1 MAKKTTN
8 AIKGKQG
15 FQPTG
20 RTDPLPTPGADT
32 GVMGKFRKLLGIQQP
47 ARFIEGDAPTPHD
60 SYAAQHDTWRRATS
74 EQPAATWLRDDE
86 RDAVWKETFH
96 RHKQYGRSPR
106 RFDIHENPHEQIA
119 NLVDLIHEE
128 AATSRPVGRPG
139 LDDFAYM
146 RPGDV
151 DLQVRAMRSIVAEV
165 LDENSPEHARNE
177 GRSVYARDT
186 VALARKL
193 SEEQRG
199 KDARAYLQ
207 TARFERADGGVAHG
221 DVLNQ
226 DSWRLVRLV
235 ERDQSNSPRLQASRE
250 TQTARQQASAGTS
263 RFSL

>member
-20 RTDPLPTPGADT
+20 RTDPLPAPGADT

-47 ARFIEGDAPTPHD
+47 ARFVEGDIQAPRD
-60 SYAAQHDTWRRATS
+60 SYAAQHESWRRVTS
-74 EQPAATWLRDDE
+74 EQPEANWLRDDE
-86 RDAVWKETFH
+86 RDAVWNDTFH
-96 RHKQYGRSPR
+96 RHEQYGTPR

-119 NLVDLIHEE
+119 NFVDLIRKE
-128 AATSRPVGRPG
+128 AETSRPVGRPG

-151 DLQVRAMRSIVAEV
+151 ELQVRAMRSIVAEV
-165 LDENSPEHARNE
+165 LDRNSPEYARNE

-186 VALARKL
+186 VELARKL
-193 SEEQRG
+193 SEAQRSN
-199 KDARAYLQ
+199 DARAYLQ

-226 DSWRLVRLV
+226 DSWQLVRLV
-235 ERDQSNSPRLQASRE
+235 ERDQSNSSRLQASRE
-250 TQTARQQASAGTS
+250 TQSARQRAGADTS